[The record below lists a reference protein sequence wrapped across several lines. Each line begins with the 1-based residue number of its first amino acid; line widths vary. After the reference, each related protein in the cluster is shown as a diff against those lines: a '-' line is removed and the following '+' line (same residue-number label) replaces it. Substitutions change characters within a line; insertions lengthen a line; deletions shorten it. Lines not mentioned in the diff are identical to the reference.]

1 MSREPTDEV
10 PDWVTLTDDET
21 AVWRGGPST
30 ARVVQELLGETLL
43 VVVGLAVVAVGSG
56 AVAVAAVDPPTLSV
70 VPLGLVGIGLA
81 VVLLG
86 VGLGVVTYLRF
97 RAIGYL
103 ITTSE
108 LYRKRG
114 LFSRS
119 VRNLRLERVQDSG
132 FQQSAVQRLLGY
144 GTVHVSTAG
153 GGGVELRFRHVP
165 DPGAV
170 NDRIARQ
177 LDRVRGE

>member
-1 MSREPTDEV
+1 MSGESANEV

-21 AVWRGGPST
+21 VVWRGGPST

-43 VVVGLAVVAVGSG
+43 VVGGLAVVAVGSG
-56 AVAVAAVDPPTLSV
+56 AVAAVDPPTLSA
-70 VPLGLVGIGLA
+70 VPLGLVGVGLA

-86 VGLGVVTYLRF
+86 IVLGVVTYLRF
-97 RAIGYL
+97 RAIEYL

-153 GGGVELRFRHVP
+153 GGGVELRFRDVP
-165 DPGAV
+165 DPEAV
-170 NDRIARQ
+170 NGRITRQ

>member
-1 MSREPTDEV
+1 MSDESTDQV
-10 PDWVTLTDDET
+10 PDWVTLTDGET
-21 AVWRGGPST
+21 VVWRGGPST
-30 ARVVQELLGETLL
+30 ARVVQELLGETFL
-43 VVVGLAVVAVGSG
+43 VVVGIAVVAVGSG
-56 AVAVAAVDPPTLSV
+56 AVAAVDPPTLSA

-86 VGLGVVTYLRF
+86 VVFGVVTYLRF
-97 RAIGYL
+97 RAIEYL

-153 GGGVELRFRHVP
+153 GGGVELRFRDVP
-165 DPGAV
+165 DPEAV
-170 NDRIARQ
+170 NGRITRQ

>member
-1 MSREPTDEV
+1 MSGESADQV

-21 AVWRGGPST
+21 VVWRGGPST

-43 VVVGLAVVAVGSG
+43 VVVGIAVVAVGSG
-56 AVAVAAVDPPTLSV
+56 AVAAVDPPTLSA

-86 VGLGVVTYLRF
+86 VVLGVVTYLRF
-97 RAIGYL
+97 RAIVYL

-132 FQQSAVQRLLGY
+132 FRQSAVQRLLGY

-153 GGGVELRFRHVP
+153 GGGVELRFRDVP
-165 DPGAV
+165 DPEAV
-170 NDRIARQ
+170 NGRITRQ

>member
-1 MSREPTDEV
+1 MSDESTDEV

-21 AVWRGGPST
+21 VVWRGGPST

-56 AVAVAAVDPPTLSV
+56 AVAAVDPPTLSA

-81 VVLLG
+81 AVLLG
-86 VGLGVVTYLRF
+86 VVLGVVTYLRF
-97 RAIGYL
+97 RAIRYL

-153 GGGVELRFRHVP
+153 GGGVELRFQDIP
-165 DPGAV
+165 DPEAV
-170 NDRIARQ
+170 NGRITRQ

>member
-1 MSREPTDEV
+1 MSRESIGGV

-21 AVWRGGPST
+21 VVWRGGPST

-43 VVVGLAVVAVGSG
+43 VVVGIAVVAVGSG
-56 AVAVAAVDPPTLSV
+56 AVAAVDPPTLSA
-70 VPLGLVGIGLA
+70 VPLGLVGVGLA

-86 VGLGVVTYLRF
+86 VVLGVVTYLRF
-97 RAIGYL
+97 RAIVYL

-132 FQQSAVQRLLGY
+132 FRQSAVQRLLGY

-153 GGGVELRFRHVP
+153 GGGVELRFRHVT
-165 DPGAV
+165 DPEAV
-170 NDRIARQ
+170 NGRIARQ

>member
-1 MSREPTDEV
+1 MSGEPTDEV

-21 AVWRGGPST
+21 VVWRGGPST

-43 VVVGLAVVAVGSG
+43 VAVGIAAVAVGSG
-56 AVAVAAVDPPTLSV
+56 AVAAVDPPTLSA

-86 VGLGVVTYLRF
+86 VVLGVVTYLRF
-97 RAIGYL
+97 RAIVYL

-119 VRNLRLERVQDSG
+119 VRNLRLGRVQDSG
-132 FQQSAVQRLLGY
+132 FRQSAVQRLLGY

-170 NDRIARQ
+170 NSRITRQ

>member
-1 MSREPTDEV
+1 MGGESANEV

-21 AVWRGGPST
+21 VVWRGGPST

-56 AVAVAAVDPPTLSV
+56 AVAAVDPPTLSA

-86 VGLGVVTYLRF
+86 VVLGVVTYLRF
-97 RAIGYL
+97 RAIEYF

-153 GGGVELRFRHVP
+153 GGGVELRFRDVP
-165 DPGAV
+165 DPEAV
-170 NDRIARQ
+170 NGRITRQ

>member
-1 MSREPTDEV
+1 MSGEPTDEV

-21 AVWRGGPST
+21 VVWRGGPST

-43 VVVGLAVVAVGSG
+43 IMVGIAVVAVGSG
-56 AVAVAAVDPPTLSV
+56 AVAAVDPPTLSA

-86 VGLGVVTYLRF
+86 VVLGVVTYLRF
-97 RAIGYL
+97 RAIVYL

-132 FQQSAVQRLLGY
+132 FRQSAVQRLLGY

-153 GGGVELRFRHVP
+153 GGGVELRFRGVP
-165 DPGAV
+165 DPEAV
-170 NDRIARQ
+170 NGRIARQ

>member
-1 MSREPTDEV
+1 MSGESADQV

-21 AVWRGGPST
+21 VVWRGGPST

-43 VVVGLAVVAVGSG
+43 VVVGIAVVAVGSG
-56 AVAVAAVDPPTLSV
+56 AVAAVDPPTLSA
-70 VPLGLVGIGLA
+70 VPLGLVGVGLA

-86 VGLGVVTYLRF
+86 VVLGVVTYLRF
-97 RAIGYL
+97 RAIVYL

-132 FQQSAVQRLLGY
+132 FRQSAVQRLLGY

-153 GGGVELRFRHVP
+153 GGGIELRFRDVP
-165 DPGAV
+165 DPEAV
-170 NDRIARQ
+170 NGRIARQ

>member
-1 MSREPTDEV
+1 MNGESTDEV

-21 AVWRGGPST
+21 VVWRGGPST

-56 AVAVAAVDPPTLSV
+56 AVAAVDPPMLSA
-70 VPLGLVGIGLA
+70 VPLGLVGVGLA

-86 VGLGVVTYLRF
+86 VILGVVTYLQF
-97 RAIGYL
+97 RAIEYL

-153 GGGVELRFRHVP
+153 GGGVELRFRNIP
-165 DPGAV
+165 DPEAV
-170 NDRIARQ
+170 NGRITRQ

>member
-1 MSREPTDEV
+1 MSGESANEV

-21 AVWRGGPST
+21 VVWRGGPST

-56 AVAVAAVDPPTLSV
+56 AVAAVDPPTLSA
-70 VPLGLVGIGLA
+70 VPLGLVGVGLA

-86 VGLGVVTYLRF
+86 VVLGVVTYLQF
-97 RAIGYL
+97 RAIEYL

-153 GGGVELRFRHVP
+153 GGGVELRLRNIP
-165 DPGAV
+165 DPEAV
-170 NDRIARQ
+170 NGRITRQ

>member
-1 MSREPTDEV
+1 MSDESTDEV

-21 AVWRGGPST
+21 VVWRGGPST

-56 AVAVAAVDPPTLSV
+56 AVAAVDPPTLSA

-86 VGLGVVTYLRF
+86 VVLGVVTYLRF
-97 RAIGYL
+97 RAIEYL

-153 GGGVELRFRHVP
+153 GGGVEMRFRAVP
-165 DPGAV
+165 DPEAV
-170 NDRIARQ
+170 NGRIARQ

>member
-1 MSREPTDEV
+1 MSGESANEV

-21 AVWRGGPST
+21 VVWRGGPST

-56 AVAVAAVDPPTLSV
+56 AVAAVDPPTLSA
-70 VPLGLVGIGLA
+70 VPLGLVGVGLA

-86 VGLGVVTYLRF
+86 VVLGAVTYLRF
-97 RAIGYL
+97 RAIEYL

-114 LFSRS
+114 LLSRS

-153 GGGVELRFRHVP
+153 GGGVELRFRDIP
-165 DPGAV
+165 DPEAV
-170 NDRIARQ
+170 NGRITRQ

>member
-1 MSREPTDEV
+1 MSGEPTDEV

-56 AVAVAAVDPPTLSV
+56 AVAAVDPPTLSA
-70 VPLGLVGIGLA
+70 VPLGLVGVGLA

-86 VGLGVVTYLRF
+86 VVLGVVTYLRF
-97 RAIGYL
+97 RAIEYL

-132 FQQSAVQRLLGY
+132 FRQGAVQRLLGY

-153 GGGVELRFRHVP
+153 GGGVELRFRDVP
-165 DPGAV
+165 DPEAV
-170 NDRIARQ
+170 NGRITRQ
-177 LDRVRGE
+177 LDRVRGG

>member
-1 MSREPTDEV
+1 MGGESANEV

-21 AVWRGGPST
+21 VVWRGGPST

-43 VVVGLAVVAVGSG
+43 VVVGIAVVAVGSG
-56 AVAVAAVDPPTLSV
+56 AVAAVDPPTLSA
-70 VPLGLVGIGLA
+70 VPLGLIGIGLA

-86 VGLGVVTYLRF
+86 VVLGVVTYLRF
-97 RAIGYL
+97 RAIEYL

-132 FQQSAVQRLLGY
+132 FRQSAVQRLLGY

-165 DPGAV
+165 DPEAV
-170 NDRIARQ
+170 NGSITRQ

>member
-1 MSREPTDEV
+1 MSGESASEV

-21 AVWRGGPST
+21 VVWRGGPST

-43 VVVGLAVVAVGSG
+43 VVVGIAVVAVGSG
-56 AVAVAAVDPPTLSV
+56 AVAAVDPPTLSA
-70 VPLGLVGIGLA
+70 VPLELVGIGLA

-86 VGLGVVTYLRF
+86 VVLGVVTYLRF
-97 RAIGYL
+97 RAIEYL

-132 FQQSAVQRLLGY
+132 FRQSAVQRLLGY

-165 DPGAV
+165 DPETV
-170 NDRIARQ
+170 NGRITRQ